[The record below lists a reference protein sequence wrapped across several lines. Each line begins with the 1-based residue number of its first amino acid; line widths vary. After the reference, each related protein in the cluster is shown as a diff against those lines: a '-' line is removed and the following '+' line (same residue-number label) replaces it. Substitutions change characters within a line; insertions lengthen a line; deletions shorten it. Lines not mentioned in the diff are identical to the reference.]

1 VTVAVARSLDRQA
14 SRPKGGPSGETIAIL
29 TAIVAPGRS
38 KTSDASRT
46 VSSSQ
51 VGRSAPRLP
60 KSARMPRA
68 ATNIREPEFPHDF
81 ETMSADVRGVVRTLP
96 STIV

>member
-14 SRPKGGPSGETIAIL
+14 SRPKGGPSGKTIAIL
-29 TAIVAPGRS
+29 TAIVAAGRS

-51 VGRSAPRLP
+51 GGRSAHCLP
-60 KSARMPRA
+60 QYARMPGA
-68 ATNIREPEFPHDF
+68 ATNICGREFPHDF
-81 ETMSADVRGVVRTLP
+81 YRMSADVRGVVRILP
-96 STIV
+96 RTIV